1 MNLQMTANTETTMDL
16 SWTCDADPAENDFTV
31 TYQMLRPDYAQS
43 THPDFAQQSK
53 AVSGATTTQLTG
65 LHGPFEYHVE
75 VCSDAVNTTCGC
87 SSGRFRTAGVAVYVN
102 SIEHYA
108 TNGTVGGKAL
118 QGAFFFDDSADCV
131 AAHELRFA
139 NCDVTVNVY
148 EAASDPAVRQYP
160 GVSSNQV
167 QIAVSSAYRRNF
179 VTFNATFEST
189 TDPCWGGV
197 LDLGYNPAMDNV
209 AVNTSVDAN
218 TDYRGAPANLQIDID
233 AQDLTE
239 DDVSVERTSTIAMW
253 MYVQPDIFD
262 EFGNNV
268 TNDAGE
274 DQGFP
279 MQNQTNFAM
288 QGQLVNATTP
298 LNHADVTCGWSV
310 VISIDNTAC
319 PTIESREGNLDF
331 TDNGDGTFSADAEV
345 GNETFFMSGKVSA
358 PVVLAG
364 CAVSDLEAAT
374 GEVTLRA
381 FN

>member
-1 MNLQMTANTETTMDL
+1 M
-16 SWTCDADPAENDFTV
+16 
-31 TYQMLRPDYAQS
+31 
-43 THPDFAQQSK
+43 
-53 AVSGATTTQLTG
+53 G
-65 LHGPFEYHVE
+65 
-75 VCSDAVNTTCGC
+75 
-87 SSGRFRTAGVAVYVN
+87 
-102 SIEHYA
+102 
-108 TNGTVGGKAL
+108 
-118 QGAFFFDDSADCV
+118 
-131 AAHELRFA
+131 
-139 NCDVTVNVY
+139 TVNVY

-160 GVSSNQV
+160 GASSSQV
-167 QIAVSSAYRRNF
+167 QVAVSSAYRRNF

-189 TDPCWGGV
+189 TDPCWSGV
-197 LDLGYNPAMDNV
+197 LDLGSNPAMDNV
-209 AVNTSVDAN
+209 AVNTTIDAN
-218 TDYRGAPANLQIDID
+218 TDYRGAPANQQIDVD

-239 DDVSVERTSTIAMW
+239 DDVSTERTSTIAMW

-268 TNDAGE
+268 TNDAGV
-274 DQGFP
+274 DQGYP